1 MERTTPYATPV
12 NHNGRIFWLALA
24 AVGLAGAGVGIGAVA
39 WSRSPTVAP
48 SPVVST
54 VEAAPPKPAPSTDA
68 LPQRSPEIDRLLQG
82 LNESEAQRRE
92 DARKAADRVAELE
105 RMNATA
111 RQDEAAR
118 RAEDVR
124 RVTDEAQRRAA
135 ELRAQDEA
143 RRAED
148 ERRRA
153 DDQAR
158 RQAAWDAVRRIEA
171 DRQAEA
177 QRRAAQALE
186 DERRRIEDARRR
198 TADRRTALPRVT
210 GAILSVDRPT
220 ARGTLPQT
228 LRFTGWITADGPAT
242 VQYRFVRSD
251 GSTAE
256 LQTLTCPAAG
266 RFPVSMTWSLGA
278 PFSGWVALEVAAPN
292 PVTSGRATFT
302 VIGP

>member
-1 MERTTPYATPV
+1 V
-12 NHNGRIFWLALA
+12 N
-24 AVGLAGAGVGIGAVA
+24 AVEV
-39 WSRSPTVAP
+39 
-48 SPVVST
+48 
-54 VEAAPPKPAPSTDA
+54 APPKPAPSADA

-92 DARKAADRVAELE
+92 EARKAAERVAELE
-105 RMNATA
+105 RLSATA

-118 RAEDVR
+118 RADDVR
-124 RVTDEAQRRAA
+124 RVTDQAQRRAA
-135 ELRAQDEA
+135 EQQAQQDA

-148 ERRRA
+148 ERRRVE
-153 DDQAR
+153 DEAR
-158 RQAAWDAVRRIEA
+158 RQAAWDAVRRLEA

-177 QRRAAQALE
+177 QRRAALALE
-186 DERRRIEDARRR
+186 EERRRIEDARRR
-198 TADRRTALPRVT
+198 AAERRTALPQVT

-220 ARGTLPQT
+220 ARGALPQT

-256 LQTLTCPAAG
+256 LQTLTFPRAG
-266 RFPVSMTWSLGA
+266 RLPVNTTWTLGA
-278 PFSGWVALEVAAPN
+278 PLSGWVALEVEAPN
-292 PVTSGRATFT
+292 PVLSGRATFT